1 MVKNQF
7 NTRSVFS
14 YYFLL
19 VLCFSTIGNYSFSNA
34 LSYGITDRLYVSPK
48 QNYLVVLK
56 DTQITFY
63 TIKGEEVASI
73 IANKEWEYITE
84 VKFSHDEKWLI
95 AKSEESHLLNLVRL
109 KDFQVVKEFH
119 HTEKI
124 FDYGFTP
131 NGKGFYSAYQDG
143 KFRIFDLKYGKLSLK
158 IHTESFSP
166 FFDAVYSQDGK
177 LLALATSDSFVRV
190 YSTKNYK
197 LIHKINS
204 GWRKVYRINFSSK
217 GKTLFIGRDN
227 TLTEFSL
234 KKGELLNKFE
244 CAFQITLI
252 ENLESKY
259 CILVGCSN
267 RVYILSEKGLM
278 FEQQLVFKG
287 EAIKTEEKSGYLII
301 SSKYYGSYVYGLE
314 SDKGFQRLLD
324 EPIGSLCLIDS
335 SPPYLLTLK
344 GSGFEKLP
352 LKAIK

>member
-14 YYFLL
+14 YNFLL
-19 VLCFSTIGNYSFSNA
+19 VLCFLTIGNYSFSNT
-34 LSYGITDRLYVSPK
+34 LSYGMTDRLYVSPK

-56 DTQITFY
+56 DTQITLY

-73 IANKEWEYITE
+73 RAKNDAEYVTE

-95 AKSEESHLLNLVRL
+95 AKSLEGYLLNLVRVS
-109 KDFQVVKEFH
+109 DFQVVKEFR
-119 HTEKI
+119 HTDNI
-124 FDYGFTP
+124 FKYGFTP
-131 NGKGFYSAYQDG
+131 NRKGLYSACQDG
-143 KFRIFDLKYGKLSLK
+143 KFRIFDLLSGKLSK
-158 IHTESFSP
+158 EIRTESYGSILN
-166 FFDAVYSQDGK
+166 AVYSQDGK
-177 LLALATSDSFVRV
+177 LLALGSSDSFVRV
-190 YSTKNYK
+190 YSTKNYE
-197 LIHKINS
+197 LIHKFNS
-204 GWRKVYRINFSSK
+204 GWKLVYTINFSSK
-217 GKTLFIGRDN
+217 SKTLFIGCDE

-234 KKGELLNKFE
+234 KNGAILNKFE
-244 CAFQITLI
+244 CSSLITNI
-252 ENLESKY
+252 EKLESKK
-259 CILVGCSN
+259 CILVSCSN
-267 RVYILSEKGLM
+267 RLYILSEKGLLL
-278 FEQQLVFKG
+278 EQQLELNGKIV
-287 EAIKTEEKSGYLII
+287 KTEEKSGYLII

>member
-1 MVKNQF
+1 MAKNQLY
-7 NTRSVFS
+7 TRSVFS
-14 YYFLL
+14 YNFLL
-19 VLCFSTIGNYSFSNA
+19 VLCFLTIGNYSFSNSM
-34 LSYGITDRLYVSPK
+34 SYGITDRLYVSPK

-56 DTQITFY
+56 DSQITLY

-73 IANKEWEYITE
+73 TANRDGEYITE

-95 AKSEESHLLNLVRL
+95 AKSDESDLLNLVRL
-109 KDFQVVKEFH
+109 SDFLVVKEFR

-131 NGKGFYSAYQDG
+131 NGKGFYSACQDG

-177 LLALATSDSFVRV
+177 LLALSTTDSFVRV

-197 LIHKINS
+197 LIHMINS
-204 GWRKVYRINFSSK
+204 GWRLVYRINFSSN

-234 KKGELLNKFE
+234 KNGELLNKFE
-244 CAFQITLI
+244 CAFLITNI
-252 ENLESKY
+252 EKLESKNR
-259 CILVGCSN
+259 ILVGCQN
-267 RVYILSEKGLM
+267 HIYILSEKGLLH
-278 FEQQLVFKG
+278 EQQIEFKG
-287 EAIKTEEKSGYLII
+287 DIIKTEEKSGYLII
-301 SSKYYGSYVYGLE
+301 SCRGFGMYVYGLDSDNVFQSLLEKPIE
-314 SDKGFQRLLD
+314 SLS
-324 EPIGSLCLIDS
+324 IIDS
-335 SPPYLLTLK
+335 TPPYLLTLK